1 MFNRKSSIAA
11 ALLAVG
17 TVCVGTAHASNVQW
31 SIGINLPPV
40 GTVIASEPVYQ
51 AAPTY
56 YDYAPAPVYVQPAPV
71 VVYRPAPRVV
81 YRPEPVYAPRY
92 YGPAVVRA
100 GWAVPGRGYGY
111 GYGHGRDHDH
121 DRYDNRHDHHDGRGD
136 GHWDRGQ
143 PEPRR
148 HHH

>member
-11 ALLAVG
+11 ALLALG
-17 TVCVGTAHASNVQW
+17 TVCAGTAHASNVQW

-40 GTVIASEPVYQ
+40 ATVIASEPVYYQ
-51 AAPTY
+51 AQPTY
-56 YDYAPAPVYVQPAPV
+56 YEPAPVYVQPAPV

-92 YGPAVVRA
+92 YGPGVVRA

-111 GYGHGRDHDH
+111 GHGRDHDH
-121 DRYDNRHDHHDGRGD
+121 GRYDDRRDHDGRGD

>member
-56 YDYAPAPVYVQPAPV
+56 YAPAPVYVQPAPV

-92 YGPAVVRA
+92 YSPAVVRA
-100 GWAVPGRGYGY
+100 GWAVPVRGY

>member
-56 YDYAPAPVYVQPAPV
+56 YAPAPVYVQPAPV

-92 YGPAVVRA
+92 YSPALVRA
-100 GWAVPGRGYGY
+100 GWAVPVRGY

>member
-11 ALLAVG
+11 ALLALG
-17 TVCVGTAHASNVQW
+17 TVCAGTAHASNVQW

-40 GTVIASEPVYQ
+40 ATVIASEPVYYQ
-51 AAPTY
+51 AQPTY
-56 YDYAPAPVYVQPAPV
+56 YEPASVYVQPAPV

-100 GWAVPGRGYGY
+100 GW
-111 GYGHGRDHDH
+111 YGHDHDH
-121 DRYDNRHDHHDGRGD
+121 RRYDDRHDGRGD
-136 GHWDRGQ
+136 WHDDRGQ

>member
-1 MFNRKSSIAA
+1 MFNRKSSIVA

-56 YDYAPAPVYVQPAPV
+56 YAPAPVYVQPAPV

>member
-17 TVCVGTAHASNVQW
+17 IVCVGTAHASNVQW

-56 YDYAPAPVYVQPAPV
+56 YAPAPVYVQPAPV

-92 YGPAVVRA
+92 YSPAVVRA
-100 GWAVPGRGYGY
+100 GWAVPVRGY

>member
-17 TVCVGTAHASNVQW
+17 TVFAGTAQASNVQW

-40 GTVIASEPVYQ
+40 ATVIASEPVYH

-56 YDYAPAPVYVQPAPV
+56 YAPAPVYVQPAPV

-92 YGPAVVRA
+92 YAPAVVRA
-100 GWAVPGRGYGY
+100 GWAVPSRGHGH
-111 GYGHGRDHDH
+111 GHGHGRGHDH
-121 DRYDNRHDHHDGRGD
+121 DRYDNHRDHDGRSD
-136 GHWDRGQ
+136 GHRGRGQ
-143 PEPRR
+143 PEQRR